1 LPVLGVQFLQ
11 RIGTSYNLSS
21 EIVAQ
26 TFHDQKP
33 GKTNIS
39 FSPGG
44 CKREPFFCNRD
55 DSVMH
60 RFNATKD
67 KRYIWSKME
76 NMDTKI
82 RPPLTEKVL
91 VSTDTKQALM
101 FIKEPGERYGDVIA
115 RVLLDRKREDFI
127 AHLDRIARKGDF
139 IPLDNDPEYQALKEE
154 MHRASGHRKTGAAV
168 H

>member
-1 LPVLGVQFLQ
+1 
-11 RIGTSYNLSS
+11 
-21 EIVAQ
+21 
-26 TFHDQKP
+26 
-33 GKTNIS
+33 
-39 FSPGG
+39 
-44 CKREPFFCNRD
+44 
-55 DSVMH
+55 MH